1 MIFLSSITKKNR
13 ENHSFRH
20 YVCNDAMRG
29 GHYPLILGNI
39 QWVNIM
45 SEVLRIIIK
54 RKLKQCWSSIPP
66 ISSKQTIISHLN

>member
-1 MIFLSSITKKNR
+1 
-13 ENHSFRH
+13 
-20 YVCNDAMRG
+20 MRG
-29 GHYPLILGNI
+29 GKYPLILGNI
-39 QWVNIM
+39 QWVNII